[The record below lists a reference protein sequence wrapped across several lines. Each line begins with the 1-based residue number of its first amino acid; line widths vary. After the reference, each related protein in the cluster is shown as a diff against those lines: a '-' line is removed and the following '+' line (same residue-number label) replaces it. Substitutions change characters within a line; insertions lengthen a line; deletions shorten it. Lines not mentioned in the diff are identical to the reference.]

1 LAPFLQ
7 LKDDDI
13 SIMRVLVEMFDPV
26 EQAIGH
32 AIDLPKM
39 A

>member
-1 LAPFLQ
+1 VAPFMQ
-7 LKDDDI
+7 LKDEI
-13 SIMRVLVEMFDPV
+13 TSLVRALVEMFDPV

-32 AIDLPKM
+32 AIDLPRM

>member
-1 LAPFLQ
+1 VAPFMQ
-7 LKDDDI
+7 LKDEI
-13 SIMRVLVEMFDPV
+13 TSLVRVLVEMFDPV

-32 AIDLPKM
+32 AIDLPRM